1 MCFQV
6 GQSVISKDCK
16 SKCVCQASGQL
27 KCEKLS
33 CARGKVCEVRDGVR
47 GCHVTESE
55 CQVSHNGRLTSFD
68 GMSGAIRT
76 KGAFELASL
85 CNETAKLWFRV
96 VVDVRVCIRRAAPAV
111 ATVYVFF
118 EDTTVTVNS
127 QHEAWVRRAERIESI
142 VKWLIMKVII
152 LL

>member
-6 GQSVISKDCK
+6 GQSVMDKNCK
-16 SKCVCQASGQL
+16 SKCVCQASGQV
-27 KCEKLS
+27 KCEKMS
-33 CARGKVCEVRDGVR
+33 CASGEVCQVTDGVR
-47 GCHVTESE
+47 GCHVTEGE
-55 CQVSHNGRLTSFD
+55 CRVSHNGRLTSFD

-76 KGAFELASL
+76 KGAFEVASL
-85 CNETAKLWFRV
+85 CDETAKPWFRV
-96 VVDVRVCIRRAAPAV
+96 VVDVRVCRKHAAPAV

-118 EDTTVTVNS
+118 KETTVTVNS
-127 QHEAWVRRAERIESI
+127 QHEAWVRRAKRIESI